1 MFSHLK
7 RMVPLI
13 QPRQNVSKLDILK
26 AAIEYIRLLLAVL
39 EKTDNVSSVTD
50 FLKNAIIYSQAE
62 GLGSDLWQVNDV
74 DDDDKVNL
82 IWDRIILH
90 HCCDVA
96 TRQSKRSLCFT

>member
-1 MFSHLK
+1 MNQNENNGTIRNLNTMFSHLK

-39 EKTDNVSSVTD
+39 EKTDNDEGSVTD

-74 DDDDKVNL
+74 DDDDKVA
-82 IWDRIILH
+82 
-90 HCCDVA
+90 V
-96 TRQSKRSLCFT
+96 SP